1 MLTNGKPGGV
11 GGSGVGVGSTTAG
24 CSGGG
29 QQTKKTKRN
38 MNLLQ
43 KISMAI
49 NHAMEAFFYR

>member
-11 GGSGVGVGSTTAG
+11 GGSGVGSTTAG